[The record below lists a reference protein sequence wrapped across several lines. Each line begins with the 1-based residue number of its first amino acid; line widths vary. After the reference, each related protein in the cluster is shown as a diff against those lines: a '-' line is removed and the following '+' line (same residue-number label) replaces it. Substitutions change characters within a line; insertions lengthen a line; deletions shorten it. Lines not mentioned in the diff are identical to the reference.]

1 MAINVMISSTVRD
14 LVRDRKA
21 VGDALLATGLVDLVG
36 ADPAQSSG
44 IGTSPYVRTID
55 MATSCDLYML
65 ILGRR
70 YGYVTESGMSATEAE
85 FDAAYRAD
93 PTKVVVLL
101 KCSAQ
106 GALIDPEQQTFIDKV
121 CDYHRGYFVS
131 SYSRVGQLKSV
142 TCRAFEDWLV
152 ERSAVGRG
160 LDYFDHF
167 VRLASQRSPFP
178 RVRPEI
184 RTTDATIE
192 LSYVIAKKVRSI
204 HFDKEHVYRDF
215 WGCLFELE
223 DRFREWREE

>member
-36 ADPAQSSG
+36 VDPAQSSG
-44 IGTSPYVRTID
+44 IGTSPYVRTVD

-101 KCSAQ
+101 KRSAQ
-106 GALIDPEQQTFIDKV
+106 GALA
-121 CDYHRGYFVS
+121 Y
-131 SYSRVGQLKSV
+131 
-142 TCRAFEDWLV
+142 
-152 ERSAVGRG
+152 
-160 LDYFDHF
+160 
-167 VRLASQRSPFP
+167 
-178 RVRPEI
+178 
-184 RTTDATIE
+184 
-192 LSYVIAKKVRSI
+192 
-204 HFDKEHVYRDF
+204 
-215 WGCLFELE
+215 
-223 DRFREWREE
+223 